1 MRILRG
7 IGLQRR
13 HGLIR
18 SGRSLGSVFRSRLRP
33 LRAGFRLPH
42 GLRPERNPLTPA
54 YLPSEIIKRDCLPS
68 DGDSLFG
75 GSPAFRQY
83 SPGALTP

>member
-18 SGRSLGSVFRSRLRP
+18 SDRSLGSVFRSRLRP

-54 YLPSEIIKRDCLPS
+54 YLTSEIIKRDCLLMGIHCLVGLPPS
-68 DGDSLFG
+68 VNTHLGH
-75 GSPAFRQY
+75 
-83 SPGALTP
+83 